1 MQKNIVS
8 PTSKGQITI
17 PASIRRELGINPDT
31 LLKFTQ
37 KGDVISITPIKIE
50 QTNARRSYSQE
61 EITQFI
67 KDDQISLDDRQ
78 FFNKLLGGQ

>member
-67 KDDQISLDDRQ
+67 KDDQISPDDRQ